1 MIILCNFTSQNLM
14 TMSKNNIILSVVA
27 FICCGCGHR
36 IDSADLN
43 RIDSL
48 VSAERYD
55 SAYQEVQKIN
65 PQTIV
70 NPEDKAHYNLLLTRT
85 SILTDHTCPSDSLID
100 SSISFYEKVGD
111 KEHLCDAYYYK
122 AFYLIDKGDYS
133 SAIILCKNAE
143 DLANQTKN
151 KYQQYKIA
159 ECIAHINAINGNY
172 DLQLQYSR
180 YALNYALN
188 TRNQEWVLLAYNSM
202 CEAFL
207 FHELIDS
214 AFVYAGKM
222 IPLVENMNLRE
233 KPYILDNIGY
243 TFFVKGEQQAK
254 SFFEKSLALHP
265 MARTIEHLAYLY
277 LHEGQKERAYNLWKE
292 ALVTEDVIPQDN
304 TLYQILQHDLE
315 HHNIEGACERLYNI
329 VSIKDSLNNVL
340 KDRSIQRIQ
349 QDFDEKATQEKHNQE
364 VLHWVVTALALVI
377 IVLLLLGDI
386 QYRRHKARLLLDEH
400 QMLIAHYQSEI
411 NRLKSNREGTEQQ
424 IADLNQQ
431 INDLLE
437 QDSPRL
443 YHGKMLYDQIVENG
457 TTVTW
462 TKEDYNC
469 FVDYYKAKDFASY
482 SKIVR
487 KHHPKTVHNTLFLI
501 LYEIGKDDKDV
512 RRIMGITQEAIRST
526 RFRINKNAK
535 K

>member
-1 MIILCNFTSQNLM
+1 M
-14 TMSKNNIILSVVA
+14 TMSKNFIFISVVA

-48 VSAERYD
+48 VSAEEYD
-55 SAYQEVQKIN
+55 SAYHEVLKIN
-65 PQTIV
+65 PQEIV

-85 SILTDHTCPSDSLID
+85 CVLTENQTPSDSLID
-100 SSISFYEKVGD
+100 FSISFYEKVGD

-122 AFYLIDKGDYS
+122 VFYSINKGNYPE
-133 SAIILCKNAE
+133 AILLCKKAE
-143 DLANQTKN
+143 KLANQTNNTK
-151 KYQQYKIA
+151 QLLKITELVA
-159 ECIAHINAINGNY
+159 YVNGVCGNY
-172 DLQLQYSR
+172 NLKLQYSKHALE
-180 YALNYALN
+180 YASKIREQKYITSAYVNLSEAFQYMGVRDSAIMYADKVIGMIENVDTANIPYSLN
-188 TRNQEWVLLAYNSM
+188 T
-202 CEAFL
+202 
-207 FHELIDS
+207 
-214 AFVYAGKM
+214 
-222 IPLVENMNLRE
+222 
-233 KPYILDNIGY
+233 IGY
-243 TFFVKGEQQAK
+243 AYLEVNPQKAK
-254 SFFEKSLALHP
+254 ELFEKSLSYKPLTRTLENLAWVYHLEGNENKAYEYWKQALLVDDNVP
-265 MARTIEHLAYLY
+265 KANV
-277 LHEGQKERAYNLWKE
+277 LHN
-292 ALVTEDVIPQDN
+292 
-304 TLYQILQHDLE
+304 ILQYDLE
-315 HHNIEGACERLYNI
+315 HHNIDGACERLYSI

-340 KDRSIQRIQ
+340 KDRTIQKIQ
-349 QDFDEKATQEKHNQE
+349 QEFDEKATQEKHDQE
-364 VLHWVVTALALVI
+364 VLRWVVAAMALVI
-377 IVLLLLGDI
+377 IILLLLGYI
-386 QYRRHKARLLLDEH
+386 QYRRHKARMLLAEH
-400 QMLIAHYQSEI
+400 QMLIANYQSEI

-424 IADLNQQ
+424 IAELNKK
-431 INDLLE
+431 INDLIE

-469 FVDYYKAKDFASY
+469 FVDFYKAKDFASY

-535 K
+535 KA

>member
-1 MIILCNFTSQNLM
+1 MA
-14 TMSKNNIILSVVA
+14 MSKNVIFICVVVL
-27 FICCGCGHR
+27 ICCGCGHR
-36 IDSADLN
+36 INSTDLSS
-43 RIDSL
+43 IDSL
-48 VSAERYD
+48 VSTKEYD
-55 SAYQEVQKIN
+55 SAYHEVLKIN
-65 PQTIV
+65 PQAII
-70 NPEDKAHYNLLLTRT
+70 NPEDKAYYNLLLTKT
-85 SILTDHTCPSDSLID
+85 TCLVGKPCLPDSLID
-100 SSISFYEKVGD
+100 FSISFYENTTN
-111 KEHLCDAYYYK
+111 KEKLCDSYYYK
-122 AFYLIDKGDYS
+122 AFYLIDKEDYS
-133 SAIILCKNAE
+133 SAIILCKKAQR
-143 DLANQTKN
+143 LANQTNN

-159 ECIAHINAINGNY
+159 ECIAHINVINGNY

-188 TRNQEWVLLAYNSM
+188 TGSQEWILLAYNSM

-207 FHELIDS
+207 IQDYIDS
-214 AFVYAGKM
+214 AFVYAKKM
-222 IPLVENMNLRE
+222 LPLIDNVNLRE

-243 TFFVKGEQQAK
+243 AFMEKDEQQAK
-254 SFFEKSLALHP
+254 FYFEKSLALRP
-265 MARTIEHLAYLY
+265 LARTIEHLAYLY
-277 LHEGQKERAYNLWKE
+277 LHEGQVGKAYDLWKK
-292 ALVTEDVIPQDN
+292 ALVTEDDIPQDN
-304 TLYQILQHDLE
+304 ILFQLLKYDLE
-315 HHNIEGACERLYNI
+315 HHNIDGACERLYSI
-329 VSIKDSLNNVL
+329 VSIKDSLNSVL
-340 KDRSIQRIQ
+340 KDRTIQRIQ
-349 QDFDEKATQEKHNQE
+349 QEFDEKATQEKHDQE
-364 VLHWVVTALALVI
+364 VLRWVVAAMALVI
-377 IVLLLLGDI
+377 IILLLLGYI
-386 QYRRHKARLLLDEH
+386 QYRRHKARMLLAEH
-400 QMLIAHYQSEI
+400 QMLIANYQSEI
-411 NRLKSNREGTEQQ
+411 NMLKSNREGTEQQ
-424 IADLNQQ
+424 IAELNKK
-431 INDLLE
+431 INDLIE

>member
-1 MIILCNFTSQNLM
+1 M

-65 PQTIV
+65 PQAIV

-85 SILTDHTCPSDSLID
+85 SILTEKQTPSDSIID
-100 SSISFYEKVGD
+100 FSISFYEKKGD

-122 AFYLIDKGDYS
+122 AEVFINKGDYEQ
-133 SAIILCKNAE
+133 AIIFAKKAE
-143 DLANQTKN
+143 SLTYQTRVIKQ
-151 KYQQYKIA
+151 KLKIA
-159 ECIAHINAINGNY
+159 ELIAYINRERGNY
-172 DLQLQYSR
+172 DLGLK
-180 YALNYALN
+180 YAKQSLNNALKLKKGNWIVHSYCRISEIYQTLENTDSAIFYADNTLEWIESADTVELPYFLN
-188 TRNQEWVLLAYNSM
+188 T
-202 CEAFL
+202 
-207 FHELIDS
+207 
-214 AFVYAGKM
+214 
-222 IPLVENMNLRE
+222 
-233 KPYILDNIGY
+233 IGY
-243 TFFVKGEQQAK
+243 AYIEKNPEKAKGL
-254 SFFEKSLALHP
+254 FEKSLSYKTLSRTLENLAWVYHLEGNEDKAYEYWKQALFAEDNVP
-265 MARTIEHLAYLY
+265 KANV
-277 LHEGQKERAYNLWKE
+277 LHN
-292 ALVTEDVIPQDN
+292 
-304 TLYQILQHDLE
+304 ILQHDLE

-377 IVLLLLGDI
+377 IVLLLLGYI